1 MSGFQ
6 IKNIAQIKKAD
17 IELGDFTVLIGPQAS
32 GKSIFLQLMKLALDG
47 FDIKTT
53 IKRYGYDWNGDKK
66 DFLQLYFGEGM
77 GNIIRDDSEIT
88 IDGKSF
94 TVQSILSSRRGKNE
108 SVFLIPAQ
116 RVMTV
121 QNGWPRNFMSYE
133 TFDPY
138 VVKKFSED
146 LRLLMEA
153 GLGAGSKSGIFPQ
166 AGRMKKQLRDKIDE
180 SIFFGSSVKLDKRTP
195 KQRIMLDVGNNEM
208 LPYMEWSAGQREFMP
223 LLLGLYWLMPSSKI
237 QKRDSIKYVVIEEP
251 EMGLHPMAIQALLL
265 TFLELIQ
272 RGYKVIVSTH
282 SPVVLELC
290 WTIKIIQEQKAKS
303 EHLFKLFEI
312 TRKSAGMKKIFK
324 KIIEDSEFKTYYFAR
339 DEHKVTVEDISSL
352 DPGEENDLIADWG
365 GITSF
370 SSRASEIISNI
381 MIEEDVV

>member
-1 MSGFQ
+1 MAHF
-6 IKNIAQIKKAD
+6 KLENIAQIQEAEL
-17 IELGDFTVLIGPQAS
+17 ELGDFTVLIGPQAS

-47 FDIKTT
+47 FDIKST
-53 IKRYGYDWNGDKK
+53 IKRYGYDWNGDRS

-77 GNIIRDDSEIT
+77 GNIIKDNSQIALNN
-88 IDGKSF
+88 KSF
-94 TVQSILSSRRGKNE
+94 TVQSVLSSRRGRGE

-116 RVMTV
+116 RVMTI
-121 QNGWPRNFMSYE
+121 QHGWPRNFMSYE

-146 LRLLMEA
+146 LRILMEA

-166 AGRMKKQLRDKIDE
+166 TGRMKKQLRDKIDE
-180 SIFFGSSVKLDKRTP
+180 SIFFGASVKLDKRTP
-195 KQRIMLDVGNNEM
+195 KKRIMLDVGNNEM

-265 TFLELIQ
+265 AFLELIY

-290 WTIKIIQEQKAKS
+290 WTIRMLQQEKADS
-303 EHLFKLFEI
+303 ESLFELFQI
-312 TRKSAGMKKIFK
+312 PRKSAGLKKIFK
-324 KIIEDSEFKTYYFAR
+324 SIVDKSSFKTYYFAR
-339 DEHKVTVEDISSL
+339 EKSGVFVKDISSL
-352 DPGEENDLIADWG
+352 DPSLEDDQISEWG

-370 SSRASEIISNI
+370 GSRASEIISNKI
-381 MIEEDVV
+381 IH

>member
-1 MSGFQ
+1 MANFKLQ
-6 IKNIAQIKKAD
+6 NVAQIKEAN
-17 IELGDFTVLIGPQAS
+17 INLGDFTVLIGPQAS
-32 GKSIFLQLMKLALDG
+32 GKSIFLQLMKLAMDG

-53 IKRYGYDWNGDKK
+53 IKRYGYDWNSNKK
-66 DFLQLYFGEGM
+66 SFLQLYFGEGM
-77 GNIIRDDSEIT
+77 GDVIKNNSSISV
-88 IDGKSF
+88 DGDSF

-121 QNGWPRNFMSYE
+121 QNGWPRNFMSFE
-133 TFDPY
+133 TYDPY

-153 GLGAGSKSGIFPQ
+153 GLGGGSKSGLFPQ
-166 AGRMKKQLRDKIDE
+166 TGRMKKQLRNKIDE
-180 SIFFGSSVKLDKRTP
+180 SIFFGASVKLDKRTP
-195 KQRIMLDVGNNEM
+195 KQRIMLDVGNDDM

-237 QKRDSIKYVVIEEP
+237 KKRDSIKYVVIEEP
-251 EMGLHPMAIQALLL
+251 EMGLHPMAIQSLLL
-265 TFLELIQ
+265 SFLELVN

-290 WTIKIIQEQKAKS
+290 WTIRMLQEEKADSK
-303 EHLFKLFEI
+303 ELFKLFQLG
-312 TRKSAGMKKIFK
+312 RKSPGLKKIFK
-324 KIIEDSEFKTYYFAR
+324 TIVNDSDFKTYYFSR
-339 DEHKVTVEDISSL
+339 KDSGVYVKDVSSL
-352 DPGEENDLIADWG
+352 DPSTEDESISDWG

-370 SSRASEIISNI
+370 SSRASEIISNVI
-381 MIEEDVV
+381 S

>member
-1 MSGFQ
+1 MANFQ
-6 IKNIAQIKKAD
+6 IHNIAQIKDAN

-47 FDIKTT
+47 FDIKST
-53 IKRYGYDWNGDKK
+53 IKRYGFDWNGNKQN
-66 DFLQLYFGEGM
+66 FLQLYFGEGM
-77 GNIIRDDSEIT
+77 GNIIRDDSNIT
-88 IDGKSF
+88 VDDNSF

-116 RVMTV
+116 RVITV
-121 QNGWPRNFMSYE
+121 QNGWPRNFMSFE

-146 LRLLMEA
+146 LRLLMEK
-153 GLGAGSKSGIFPQ
+153 GLGRGSKSGIFPQ
-166 AGRMKKQLRDKIDE
+166 EGRMKSQLRDKIDQ
-180 SIFFGSSVKLDKRTP
+180 SIFFGASVKLDKRTP
-195 KQRIMLDVGNNEM
+195 KQRIMLDVGNDEM

-237 QKRDSIKYVVIEEP
+237 KKRDSIKYVVIEEP

-265 TFLELIQ
+265 SFLELID

-290 WTIKIIQEQKAKS
+290 WVIRMLQDEKADS
-303 EHLFKLFEI
+303 EELFKLFEI
-312 TRKSAGMKKIFK
+312 PRKSRGLKEVFK
-324 KIIEDSEFKTYYFAR
+324 TIVDKSIFKTYYFSR
-339 DEHKVTVEDISSL
+339 EDTGVFVKDISSL
-352 DPGEENDLIADWG
+352 DPATDDDIIAEWG

-370 SSRASEIISNI
+370 GSRASEVISNVLT
-381 MIEEDVV
+381 EADVF

>member
-1 MSGFQ
+1 MLK
-6 IKNIAQIKKAD
+6 IRDAD
-17 IELGDFTVLIGPQAS
+17 IELGDFTVFIGPQAS
-32 GKSIFLQLMKLALDG
+32 GKSIILQLLKLVRDG

-53 IKRYGYDWNGDKK
+53 IKRYGYDWNGNKK

-77 GNIIRDDSEIT
+77 GNIIKDESSISLNEQ
-88 IDGKSF
+88 SF
-94 TVQSILSSRRGKNE
+94 SVQSILSSRRGKKE

-138 VVKKFSED
+138 IVKKFSED

-153 GLGAGSKSGIFPQ
+153 GLGGGSKSGIFPQ
-166 AGRMKKQLRDKIDE
+166 SGRMKKQLRNKIDE
-180 SIFFGSSVKLDKRTP
+180 SIFFGASVKLDKRTP
-195 KQRIMLDVGNNEM
+195 KKRIMLDVGNNEM

-237 QKRDSIKYVVIEEP
+237 QKRDNIKYVVIEEP

-290 WTIKIIQEQKAKS
+290 WTIKMMKEENATP
-303 EHLFKLFEI
+303 EYLFDLFEI
-312 TRKSAGMKKIFK
+312 PRKSAGIKKIFK
-324 KIIEDSEFKTYYFAR
+324 KVVEKSNFKTYYFAR
-339 DEHKVTVEDISSL
+339 EDKGIIVNDISSL
-352 DPGEENDLIADWG
+352 DPGEENNIIADWG
-365 GITSF
+365 DITSF
-370 SSRASEIISNI
+370 STRASEIISNI
-381 MIEEDVV
+381 MIEKDVV

>member
-1 MSGFQ
+1 MVNLKV
-6 IKNIAQIKKAD
+6 KNIAQIQEAN
-17 IELGDFTVLIGPQAS
+17 IELGDFTVFIGPQAS
-32 GKSIFLQLMKLALDG
+32 GKSIVLQLLKLVRDG

-53 IKRYGYDWNGDKK
+53 IKRYGYDWNGNKK

-77 GNIIRDDSEIT
+77 GNIIKNESSISL
-88 IDGKSF
+88 DGQPFS
-94 TVQSILSSRRGKNE
+94 VRSILSSRRGKKE

-153 GLGAGSKSGIFPQ
+153 GLGGGTKSGLFPQ
-166 AGRMKKQLRDKIDE
+166 SGRMKKQLRDKIDE
-180 SIFFGSSVKLDKRTP
+180 SIFFGASVKLDKRTP
-195 KQRIMLDVGNNEM
+195 KKRIMLDVGNNEM

-237 QKRDSIKYVVIEEP
+237 QKRDNIKYVVIEEP

-265 TFLELIQ
+265 TFLELIK
-272 RGYKVIVSTH
+272 RGYKVILSTH

-290 WTIKIIQEQKAKS
+290 WTITMMQEEKAKPD
-303 EHLFKLFEI
+303 HLFELFEI
-312 TRKSAGMKKIFK
+312 SRKSAGIKKIFR
-324 KIIEDSEFKTYYFAR
+324 KIVFESKFKTYYFDR
-339 DEHKVTVEDISSL
+339 ENGGVKVRDISSL
-352 DPGEENDLIADWG
+352 DPSEDNNIIADWG

-370 SSRASEIISNI
+370 STRASEIISNI
-381 MIEEDVV
+381 MIEKDVV

>member
-1 MSGFQ
+1 MAHFKLQ
-6 IKNIAQIKKAD
+6 NIAQIKEAEL
-17 IELGDFTVLIGPQAS
+17 ELGDFTVLIGPQAS

-47 FDIKTT
+47 FDIKST
-53 IKRYGYDWNGDKK
+53 IKRYGYDWNGDKS

-77 GNIIRDDSEIT
+77 GNIIKEDSRIALNN
-88 IDGKSF
+88 KPF
-94 TVQSILSSRRGKNE
+94 TVQSILSSRRGREE

-166 AGRMKKQLRDKIDE
+166 SGRMKKQLRDKIDE
-180 SIFFGSSVKLDKRTP
+180 SIFFGASVKLDKRTP
-195 KQRIMLDVGNNEM
+195 KKRIMLDVGNNEM

-265 TFLELIQ
+265 SFLELIQ

-290 WTIKIIQEQKAKS
+290 WTIRMLQQENADS
-303 EHLFKLFEI
+303 ESLFRLFEI
-312 TRKSAGMKKIFK
+312 PRKSRGLKDIFK
-324 KIIEDSEFKTYYFAR
+324 SIVEKSTFKTYYFSR
-339 DEHKVTVEDISSL
+339 ENSGVFVKDISSL
-352 DPGEENDLIADWG
+352 DPSLDDDQISEWG

-370 SSRASEIISNI
+370 GSRASEIISNTI
-381 MIEEDVV
+381 IE